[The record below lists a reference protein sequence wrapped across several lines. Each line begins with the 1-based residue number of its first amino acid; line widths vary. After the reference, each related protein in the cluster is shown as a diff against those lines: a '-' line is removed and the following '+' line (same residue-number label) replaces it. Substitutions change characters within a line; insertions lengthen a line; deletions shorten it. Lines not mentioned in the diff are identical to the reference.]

1 MEHGSTPLQ
10 SSRAGPQVGVGPTA
24 PQAQSL
30 VQSRSRL
37 PPVLPAGP
45 RNYFPVI
52 ARAPPPPAACFR
64 PGGACGLLLGY
75 WPPPPLPP
83 GPGRQRQANVRGPRF
98 WLRSCRGS
106 TGFRERSA
114 GRLVPANARHCLDL
128 ARRSSQPQQRTHGP
142 RPAGQAHGAAAWL
155 PACHCQGAR
164 ARLREGARQRHG
176 LPACL
181 CAYCLLP
188 SILACSAR

>member
-30 VQSRSRL
+30 VRSRSRL

-64 PGGACGLLLGY
+64 PGGALCPTTGLLASSSFAAGSGAPAPGQRAWSPFLAALMSWIHRVSRAERRPVSSGQRPALLGPG
-75 WPPPPLPP
+75 PPIIAAAAAHARAPARRASAWRRCMAASLPLP
-83 GPGRQRQANVRGPRF
+83 GR
-98 WLRSCRGS
+98 
-106 TGFRERSA
+106 
-114 GRLVPANARHCLDL
+114 ARAT
-128 ARRSSQPQQRTHGP
+128 ARRRT
-142 RPAGQAHGAAAWL
+142 ATAW
-155 PACHCQGAR
+155 PACV
-164 ARLREGARQRHG
+164 
-176 LPACL
+176 PV
-181 CAYCLLP
+181 CLLP
-188 SILACSAR
+188 TA